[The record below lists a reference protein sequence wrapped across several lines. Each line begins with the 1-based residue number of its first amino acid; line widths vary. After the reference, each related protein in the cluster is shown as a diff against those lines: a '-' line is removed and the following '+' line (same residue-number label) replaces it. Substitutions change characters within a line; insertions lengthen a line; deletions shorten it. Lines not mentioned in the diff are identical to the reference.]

1 MESAAQTALARL
13 GKGLQQ
19 PEDCLLGVSLS
30 TLFSGQQHDLTAS
43 LAAAWHSLI
52 QMAEPLTRS
61 TNPCVS
67 RRTLGPIFMCE
78 NAKPNISSPH
88 DDLVFVL
95 AHLRPSASI
104 AESHTHTEYR
114 VTPPLTLSGE
124 DLVEVIAEDDEI
136 SYVSW
141 AP

>member
-1 MESAAQTALARL
+1 MTSLLHSPQLGILSSRWLSPSPEVPILVFLVEPWARYSCARMQNQH
-13 GKGLQQ
+13 QQ
-19 PEDCLLGVSLS
+19 
-30 TLFSGQQHDLTAS
+30 
-43 LAAAWHSLI
+43 
-52 QMAEPLTRS
+52 
-61 TNPCVS
+61 
-67 RRTLGPIFMCE
+67 
-78 NAKPNISSPH
+78 PH

-124 DLVEVIAEDDEI
+124 DLVESLQRMMRI